1 MLKISDSSVGTQKQI
16 GFQTIKQ
23 PDSARREKLRSLTT
37 AKAISKKGIALGVD
51 LDDRIVSQ
59 YLLGVS
65 KANVLLE

>member
-37 AKAISKKGIALGVD
+37 AKAISKKG
-51 LDDRIVSQ
+51 
-59 YLLGVS
+59 
-65 KANVLLE
+65 

>member
-37 AKAISKKGIALGVD
+37 AKAISKGIALGLI

>member
-37 AKAISKKGIALGVD
+37 ANAISKKGYPYELI

>member
-37 AKAISKKGIALGVD
+37 AKAISKRIALE
-51 LDDRIVSQ
+51 LIPDDRIMSQ

>member
-23 PDSARREKLRSLTT
+23 PDSARQEKLRSLTT
-37 AKAISKKGIALGVD
+37 AKAISKGIALGLI

>member
-37 AKAISKKGIALGVD
+37 AKAISKGIALGVD
-51 LDDRIVSQ
+51 LDDRIMSQ

>member
-23 PDSARREKLRSLTT
+23 TDSARREKLRSLTT

>member
-51 LDDRIVSQ
+51 P
-59 YLLGVS
+59 G
-65 KANVLLE
+65 